1 MVLGAIFE
9 FIGAALFS
17 SQVAGTLADQFI
29 IGLIDV
35 RVKDQIT
42 MMVGTSFS
50 SVLFIMSSSIFGLPN
65 SGTHTIV
72 GAFIGAG
79 IAALGQQSINW
90 KKLGTVVLSWF
101 VSPLFSGLVSFIL
114 FTFICLLTLQ
124 QSDPGSTVKCVNRVN
139 FKLRNLTLI
148 AATTTMCFNYL
159 LFGLL
164 TRGTPT
170 IAASS
175 DIESQEKKVFFANST
190 TTATNAT

>member
-1 MVLGAIFE
+1 MVLTGVVISIVIASFLMSFSIGANDAANALSTSYGSNAIKIQYLLVLGAIFE
-9 FIGAALFS
+9 FIGASLFS

-50 SVLFIMSSSIFGLPN
+50 SVLFIMSSSIFGLPI

-101 VSPLFSGLVSFIL
+101 ISPLFSGLVSFMLFIL
-114 FTFICLLTLQ
+114 VCLLTL
-124 QSDPGSTVKCVNRVN
+124 
-139 FKLRNLTLI
+139 
-148 AATTTMCFNYL
+148 
-159 LFGLL
+159 
-164 TRGTPT
+164 
-170 IAASS
+170 
-175 DIESQEKKVFFANST
+175 
-190 TTATNAT
+190 